1 MNDAISTA
9 LGLCALLV
17 VACVVVSDVVSTQR
31 LDAAYEAS
39 QPVTVRNEWGQLR
52 HTPEF
57 MCEASIRQWLK
68 ECGK

>member
-1 MNDAISTA
+1 MDDAIMCS

-17 VACVVVSDVVSTQR
+17 IAGVMVADITSQYN
-31 LDAAYEAS
+31 LDQAYEAS
-39 QPVTVRNEWGQLR
+39 QPSPVRNEWGQLR